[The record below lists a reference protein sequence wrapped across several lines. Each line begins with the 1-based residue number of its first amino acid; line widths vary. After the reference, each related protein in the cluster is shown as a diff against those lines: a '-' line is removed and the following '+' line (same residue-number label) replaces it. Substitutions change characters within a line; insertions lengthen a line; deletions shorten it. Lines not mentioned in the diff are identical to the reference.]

1 MRVFGIIGWKNSGKT
16 GLLERLVENITS
28 RGFSVSTMKHAHHN
42 FDIDHKGKDSYRHR
56 KAGAHQVL
64 LSSDSR
70 WVLMTELEK
79 NLELE
84 MDALLRKMNP
94 VDLILVEG
102 FKAIDHPKIET
113 YRAVTKQNPLAE
125 ADKQIKA
132 IATKDKVDILLPIF
146 DLDDTNTIADFIL
159 KTVRL
164 L

>member
-70 WVLMTELEK
+70 WVLMTELKK

-102 FKAIDHPKIET
+102 FKANDHPKIET

-125 ADKQIKA
+125 TDKQIRA

-146 DLDDTNTIADFIL
+146 DLDDTNNIADFIL

>member
-102 FKAIDHPKIET
+102 FKANDHPKIET
-113 YRAVTKQNPLAE
+113 YRTVTKQNPLAE
-125 ADKQIKA
+125 TDKQIRA

-146 DLDDTNTIADFIL
+146 DLDDTNNIADFIL

>member
-94 VDLILVEG
+94 VDLILIEG
-102 FKAIDHPKIET
+102 FKANDHPKIET

-125 ADKQIKA
+125 TDKQIRA

-146 DLDDTNTIADFIL
+146 DLDDTNNIADFIL

>member
-16 GLLERLVENITS
+16 GLLERLVKNITS

-84 MDALLRKMNP
+84 MDVLLRKMNP

-102 FKAIDHPKIET
+102 FKTNDHPKIET

-132 IATKDKVDILLPIF
+132 IATKDKVDLLLPIF
-146 DLDDTNTIADFIL
+146 DLDDTNSIADFIL

>member
-102 FKAIDHPKIET
+102 FKTNDHPKIET

-125 ADKQIKA
+125 TDKQIRA

-146 DLDDTNTIADFIL
+146 DLDDTNNIADFIL

>member
-1 MRVFGIIGWKNSGKT
+1 MRIFGIIGWKNSGKT
-16 GLLERLVENITS
+16 GLLERLVEHITD
-28 RGFSVSTMKHAHHN
+28 RGFSVSTMKHAHHS

-70 WVLMTELEK
+70 WVLMTEFEK
-79 NLELE
+79 TTELE
-84 MDALLRKMNP
+84 MDVLLSKMNP

-102 FKAIDHPKIET
+102 FKANDHLKIET

-125 ADKQIKA
+125 LDKQIKA
-132 IATKDKVDILLPIF
+132 IATKDKVDLSIPIF
-146 DLDDTNTIADFIL
+146 DLDDTKSIADFIL

>member
-1 MRVFGIIGWKNSGKT
+1 MRIFGIIGWKNSGKT
-16 GLLERLVENITS
+16 GLLERLVEHITD
-28 RGFSVSTMKHAHHN
+28 RGFSVSTMKHAHHS

-70 WVLMTELEK
+70 WVLMTEFEK
-79 NLELE
+79 TTELE
-84 MDALLRKMNP
+84 MDVLLSKMNP

-102 FKAIDHPKIET
+102 FKANDHLKIET

-125 ADKQIKA
+125 LDKQIKA
-132 IATKDKVDILLPIF
+132 IVTKDKVDLSIPIF
-146 DLDDTNTIADFIL
+146 DLDDTKSIADFIL

>member
-79 NLELE
+79 NSELQRIKSTYYF
-84 MDALLRKMNP
+84 LF
-94 VDLILVEG
+94 LILM
-102 FKAIDHPKIET
+102 I
-113 YRAVTKQNPLAE
+113 Q
-125 ADKQIKA
+125 
-132 IATKDKVDILLPIF
+132 
-146 DLDDTNTIADFIL
+146 TI
-159 KTVRL
+159 
-164 L
+164 

>member
-102 FKAIDHPKIET
+102 FKANDHPKIET
-113 YRAVTKQNPLAE
+113 YRAVTKQNPLEE

-146 DLDDTNTIADFIL
+146 DLDDTNSIADFIL

>member
-16 GLLERLVENITS
+16 GLLERLVENITD
-28 RGFSVSTMKHAHHN
+28 RGFSVSTMKHAHHS

-79 NLELE
+79 TTELE
-84 MDALLRKMNP
+84 MDVLLNKMNP

-102 FKAIDHPKIET
+102 FKVNDHPKIET
-113 YRAVTKQNPLAE
+113 YRAVTKQNPLAVL
-125 ADKQIKA
+125 DKQIKA
-132 IATKDKVDILLPIF
+132 IATKDKVDLSIPIF
-146 DLDDTNTIADFIL
+146 DLDDTKNIADFIL
-159 KTVRL
+159 KSVRL

>member
-1 MRVFGIIGWKNSGKT
+1 MRIFGIIGWKNSGKT
-16 GLLERLVENITS
+16 GLLERLVEHITD
-28 RGFSVSTMKHAHHN
+28 RGFSVSTMKHAHHS

-70 WVLMTELEK
+70 WVLMTEFEK
-79 NLELE
+79 TTELE
-84 MDALLRKMNP
+84 MDVLLSKMNP

-102 FKAIDHPKIET
+102 FKANDHLKIET
-113 YRAVTKQNPLAE
+113 YRAVTKQNPLAKL
-125 ADKQIKA
+125 DKQIKA
-132 IATKDKVDILLPIF
+132 IATKDKVDLSIPIF
-146 DLDDTNTIADFIL
+146 DLDDTKSIADFIL